1 MGRTGILSNFTIRG
15 LMNEWVDPLSIKIV
29 IGNFLAYL
37 TILMVDIIPYAEL
50 NPIRAFNDTSVCS
63 FVSSS
68 KVSGTSKKSSGC

>member
-15 LMNEWVDPLSIKIV
+15 SMNEWVDPLSIKIV

-37 TILMVDIIPYAEL
+37 TILMVDILPYVEL
-50 NPIRAFNDTSVCS
+50 NPIRAFNVCS

-68 KVSGTSKKSSGC
+68 KDSGTSKKSSGC